1 VQSKNTK
8 LSTIANHRMP
18 SMSVSHGGI
27 LYYVVKIPRSEFE
40 AMSPDS
46 EKSVGGGTTPIIKID
61 RLVLGN

>member
-1 VQSKNTK
+1 
-8 LSTIANHRMP
+8 MP